1 MIDGMFGKTPFEKAQ
16 EGIAKRMIINSA
28 LFATKELV
36 GVYEDIN
43 KGLILIEDDGDEE
56 TISLVTE
63 ALKDMNVANKELVA
77 LADMLERNMGIS
89 A

>member
-1 MIDGMFGKTPFEKAQ
+1 MIHGMFGDSPFEKAT
-16 EGIAKRMIINSA
+16 EGVAKRMMMMSA
-28 LFATKELV
+28 AVATKELV
-36 GVYEDIN
+36 SVYEDIN
-43 KGLILIEDDGDEE
+43 KGVLYIEEQGEEE

-77 LADMLERNMGIS
+77 LADMLERNLGIN